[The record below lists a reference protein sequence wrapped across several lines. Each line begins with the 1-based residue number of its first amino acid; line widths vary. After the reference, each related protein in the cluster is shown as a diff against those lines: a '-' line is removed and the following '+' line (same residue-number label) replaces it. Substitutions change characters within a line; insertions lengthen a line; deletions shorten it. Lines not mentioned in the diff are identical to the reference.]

1 MSSPRAHLLW
11 DFFGPNAAGTAEHF
25 KKHLLEL
32 FAAEGIDG
40 CEVDLE
46 SRGRGHQAV
55 RCAAPREL
63 AEDLVAR
70 LRPRRI
76 ERDA

>member
-11 DFFGPNAAGTAEHF
+11 DFFGPNAEGTAEHF
-25 KKHLLEL
+25 RKHLLEL

-40 CEVDLE
+40 CELSFE

-55 RCAAPREL
+55 RCAADAAL
-63 AEDLVAR
+63 ADDLIAR
-70 LRPRRI
+70 LRPRRV
-76 ERDA
+76 ERD